1 MRPRTHRALPAV
13 LVFAVCAWAAPR
25 ASAQNDDKLIA
36 QLGHGDPEVRI
47 EALRGLLTSV
57 DPRLPE
63 ALLPLL
69 EDSGNSIRRLAAR
82 AVGSRWWQIP
92 EERRGGFVAAL
103 ERNSRSEFEDERN
116 MVRRGVGLLERDYR
130 GPMFARSPDRRWV
143 VYERLNLP
151 CIIDTKNA
159 TEELVGWSPE
169 REAWLQSS
177 WGNAE
182 VASSALWHPDSSMVA
197 LAMIITRK
205 ANGVWVWR
213 PGRALRKIE
222 PEEIVAAVGP
232 VDGVVL
238 RSAGVFL
245 EPGRWD
251 GDRLLIK
258 ANYSVMK
265 GEEFTDWE
273 AEFAWD
279 AADDRLALVKRSEV
293 R

>member
-1 MRPRTHRALPAV
+1 MRPRIRRALPAV
-13 LVFAVCAWAAPR
+13 LVFAVGAFAAPR

-69 EDSGNSIRRLAAR
+69 EDSGSSIRRLAAR

-92 EERRGGFVAAL
+92 GERRDQFIAAL
-103 ERNSRSEFEDERN
+103 DRNSRSEFEDERN
-116 MVRRGVGLLERDYR
+116 MVQRGVGLLKRDYR

-159 TEELVGWSPE
+159 TEELAGWSPD

-182 VASSALWHPDSSMVA
+182 IASSALWHPDSSMVA

-245 EPGRWD
+245 EPERWD

-265 GEEFTDWE
+265 GEGFTDWE

>member
-1 MRPRTHRALPAV
+1 MRFRIRRVPPAV
-13 LVFAVCAWAAPR
+13 LVVAIWAFATPWAP
-25 ASAQNDDKLIA
+25 AQNDDKLIA

-69 EDSGNSIRRLAAR
+69 QDSGNSIRRLAAR

-92 EERRGGFVAAL
+92 EDRRDAFVAAL
-103 ERNSRSEFEDERN
+103 ERNARSEFEDERN
-116 MVRRGVGLLERDYR
+116 MVRRGVGLLERDYG

-151 CIIDTKNA
+151 CVIDTKNA

-182 VASSALWHPDSSMVA
+182 VASSVLWHPKSSMAA

-213 PGRALRKIE
+213 PGRPLRKIE
-222 PEEIVAAVGP
+222 PDEVVTAVGP

-245 EPGRWD
+245 EPARWD

-273 AEFAWD
+273 ADFAWD
-279 AADDRLALVKRSEV
+279 AADDRLALVKRTEV